1 MAARDHR
8 LGTNE
13 EANGLLWLEVPQ
25 QPMHLIVSD
34 IDAATGWGLFIAS
47 LGNPLSLLTLLT
59 TPRESWQK

>member
-8 LGTNE
+8 LGPNE

-34 IDAATGWGLFIAS
+34 INPATG
-47 LGNPLSLLTLLT
+47 
-59 TPRESWQK
+59 